1 MLTVQKNH
9 SQRHTGRGTA
19 VRGEENQPVMKKN
32 LKQKAISLLLI
43 LCMLAAALPSFAEE
57 AAAEPAEVKTE
68 AQFSGLPEDQKLN
81 AAYMLALNAI
91 NAEDYATARKY
102 INISFAYCDRQSNP
116 VMYADLLLKQACID
130 VIEGDNNIALMALD
144 AALAVNPENADAYL
158 VRTQVYAAQGNV
170 DKAIE
175 NLEKYIDLSHETELY
190 QTVAQ
195 LQEAKGD
202 AQAAQAAYDKYVQG
216 AGNEIEE
223 AGFQSGLYKILG
235 GKFSEAI
242 ADFEAYTDNETYGA
256 GAMYNIGICKM
267 NLKDYAGAAEAFAGC
282 ETRGGAFEG
291 LYYNLGICLLMT
303 SEWAAAAERFTKSIE
318 TEPYKDNALYNLALC
333 RMQQGDYTGA
343 VEDFTGYI
351 GDGEADPE
359 KAETGETAAKKLN
372 YGAYYYRAFCRVTLG
387 ELEAAAADYTEC
399 ISHGYEPAQSYYQ
412 RAQVYGAMGETEKQ
426 NADLTE
432 SLKYTE

>member
-9 SQRHTGRGTA
+9 SQRRTGRGTA

-158 VRTQVYAAQGNV
+158 VRTQVYAAQ
-170 DKAIE
+170 
-175 NLEKYIDLSHETELY
+175 
-190 QTVAQ
+190 
-195 LQEAKGD
+195 
-202 AQAAQAAYDKYVQG
+202 
-216 AGNEIEE
+216 
-223 AGFQSGLYKILG
+223 
-235 GKFSEAI
+235 
-242 ADFEAYTDNETYGA
+242 
-256 GAMYNIGICKM
+256 
-267 NLKDYAGAAEAFAGC
+267 
-282 ETRGGAFEG
+282 
-291 LYYNLGICLLMT
+291 
-303 SEWAAAAERFTKSIE
+303 
-318 TEPYKDNALYNLALC
+318 
-333 RMQQGDYTGA
+333 
-343 VEDFTGYI
+343 
-351 GDGEADPE
+351 
-359 KAETGETAAKKLN
+359 
-372 YGAYYYRAFCRVTLG
+372 
-387 ELEAAAADYTEC
+387 
-399 ISHGYEPAQSYYQ
+399 SYYQ
-412 RAQVYGAMGETEKQ
+412 RAQVYSAMGETEKQ